1 MNIYAVV
8 ISTFATKLLL
18 SFVIYKKN
26 KHVFKRMSLPAK
38 GAVIGGGWLASYGLL
53 QLINEV
59 I

>member
-8 ISTFATKLLL
+8 ISTFAVKLLF

-26 KHVFKRMSLPAK
+26 KHVFKRMSLPSK
-38 GAVIGGGWLASYGLL
+38 GAVIGGGWLATYGLL
-53 QLINEV
+53 HLINEV

>member
-8 ISTFATKLLL
+8 LTTFTAKFLF
-18 SFVIYKKN
+18 SVVIYKKN